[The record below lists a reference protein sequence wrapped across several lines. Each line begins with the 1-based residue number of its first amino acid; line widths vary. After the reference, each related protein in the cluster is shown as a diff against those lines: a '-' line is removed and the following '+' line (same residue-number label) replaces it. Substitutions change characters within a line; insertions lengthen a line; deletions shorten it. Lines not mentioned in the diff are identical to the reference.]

1 MDIQELANAYAK
13 GRLSAIIE
21 KVIAEIYILMAITQ
35 DTKPSLMK
43 LMK

>member
-21 KVIAEIYILMAITQ
+21 KVIAEIYSDGYHA
-35 DTKPSLMK
+35 
-43 LMK
+43 